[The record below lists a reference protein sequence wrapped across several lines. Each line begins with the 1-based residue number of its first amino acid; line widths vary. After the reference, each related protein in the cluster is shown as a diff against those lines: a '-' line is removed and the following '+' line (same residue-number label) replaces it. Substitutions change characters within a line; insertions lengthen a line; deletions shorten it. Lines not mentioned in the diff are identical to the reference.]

1 MKKRLQTLVLV
12 LLVVVMFLAGCGSTE
27 PEYTVEIGDIIF
39 ENDTVKIT
47 AVDTDEYLE
56 VFKTEEICLPYFASD
71 GVPVILNLGGTTLN
85 VIQSDDKLYDELYR
99 SILTVYENGEEK
111 EITNM
116 LEEFFVARMA
126 DGTFMVYYE
135 VYNEYAETGDEKT
148 ITKYLNL
155 KAFKIEF
162 KKYIEDLEEQLEF
175 I

>member
-1 MKKRLQTLVLV
+1 
-12 LLVVVMFLAGCGSTE
+12 
-27 PEYTVEIGDIIF
+27 
-39 ENDTVKIT
+39 
-47 AVDTDEYLE
+47 
-56 VFKTEEICLPYFASD
+56 
-71 GVPVILNLGGTTLN
+71 
-85 VIQSDDKLYDELYR
+85 
-99 SILTVYENGEEK
+99 
-111 EITNM
+111 M